1 MIGSFV
7 ALVVAPL
14 AMAGLARW
22 AAARRRHGL
31 AAGRAVHF
39 RCRLDG
45 HKGRLL
51 ADPRLDGPV
60 FLDRSGSA
68 TALPR
73 GGEALDATVTTMGQ
87 AAFEKVGLRYR
98 TPDGQVLRLGLGTHD
113 AQTIGAWLSEQA
125 HPTLAPARRPL
136 LPTAP
141 LWAVLA
147 LVASL
152 FVGLAA
158 ADFALLGKHTSA
170 EVVRLNRAEDGCIVS
185 WDDGSQ
191 HTTVDCDTA
200 DVDPGD
206 HVPIIALPWPFL
218 GEAIDTRTS
227 LTVVAVLGGGPGLLG
242 LGGALVIS
250 PLACARRVRRAR
262 QARPVINPKAAA
274 SDKEDEESEDTWPA
288 LEDDLNYASLAA
300 AARHGDRHAP
310 GPRVTSP
317 RRGFGRTSLSP
328 RIWVLNSVLG
338 SGAWYFLLISCA
350 AVLDDPFHLGH
361 RRFLVFGTVAIVSL
375 ARIGW
380 FIVDR
385 SALCGPV
392 LRAARSAA
400 GDETWQPMRYIR
412 LRPDPGELV
421 LVLFRPDGGEVAAP
435 VFLQRISRSRGS
447 ERRTVG
453 GPAPVGD
460 ALVHDTGVG
469 PLICEIDG
477 VRYLPRGRAVEIAAD
492 PALTRAELR
501 NLAESHIR
509 PVGRRQIRRF

>member
-1 MIGSFV
+1 MIGSIV
-7 ALVVAPL
+7 AFMVAPM

-31 AAGRAVHF
+31 AAGRPVHF

-45 HKGRLL
+45 RKGRLL
-51 ADPRLDGPV
+51 ADRRLDGPV
-60 FLDRSGSA
+60 FLDRSGNA

-73 GGEALDATVTTMGQ
+73 GGEALDATVTTTGQ
-87 AAFEKVGLRYR
+87 GAFEKVGLRYR
-98 TPDGQVLRLGLGTHD
+98 TPDGQVLRLGLGTRD
-113 AQTIGAWLSEQA
+113 ARTIGAWLSEQA

-158 ADFALLGKHTSA
+158 ADFTLLGKHTSA
-170 EVVRLNRAEDGCIVS
+170 EVVRPNRAEDGCIVS
-185 WDDGSQ
+185 WDGGSQ
-191 HTTVDCDTA
+191 RTTVDCDTA
-200 DVDPGD
+200 DVRPGD

-218 GEAIDTRTS
+218 GEAMDTRTS
-227 LTVVAVLGGGPGLLG
+227 LIVVAVLGGGPGLLG

-250 PLACARRVRRAR
+250 PLACARRVRKARRASPAITS
-262 QARPVINPKAAA
+262 QAAA
-274 SDKEDEESEDTWPA
+274 SDKEDEESEDGWPT
-288 LEDDLNYASLAA
+288 LEDDLNHASLAA

-310 GPRVTSP
+310 GPRVTAP
-317 RRGFGRTSLSP
+317 RRGFGRTSVSP
-328 RIWVLNSVLG
+328 RVWVLNTVLG
-338 SGAWYFLLISCA
+338 SGAWYFLLLSCA
-350 AVLDDPFHLGH
+350 AVLDDPVNLGH
-361 RRFLVFGTVAIVSL
+361 RRFLVFGTVAIVAL
-375 ARIGW
+375 ARLGW

-392 LRAARSAA
+392 LRAARSSA
-400 GDETWQPMRYIR
+400 GDYVWQPMRYIR
-412 LRPDPGELV
+412 LRPNPGELV
-421 LVLFRPDGGEVAAP
+421 LVLFRPDGGDVAAP
-435 VFLQRISRSRGS
+435 VLLQWISRSRGS

-477 VRYLPRGRAVEIAAD
+477 VRYLPRGRAVETAAD

-509 PVGRRQIRRF
+509 PVGRR

>member
-1 MIGSFV
+1 MIGSMV

-14 AMAGLARW
+14 AMAGLVRW

-45 HKGRLL
+45 RKGRLL

-60 FLDRSGSA
+60 FLDRSGST

-73 GGEALDATVTTMGQ
+73 GGEALDATVTTTGQ

-113 AQTIGAWLSEQA
+113 ARTIGAWLSEQS
-125 HPTLAPARRPL
+125 HPALAPARRPL

-152 FVGLAA
+152 SVGLGA

-170 EVVRLNRAEDGCIVS
+170 EFVRLDRAEDGCVVS
-185 WDDGSQ
+185 WDGGSQ
-191 HTTVDCDTA
+191 HAVVDCDTA
-200 DVDPGD
+200 AVRRGD

-227 LTVVAVLGGGPGLLG
+227 LMVVAVLGGGPGLLG

-250 PLACARRVRRAR
+250 PLVCARRVRRAR
-262 QARPVINPKAAA
+262 RARPAITPKAAA
-274 SDKEDEESEDTWPA
+274 SDKEDEESEETWPA

-317 RRGFGRTSLSP
+317 RRGFGRTSVSL
-328 RIWVLNSVLG
+328 RVWVLNTALG
-338 SGAWYFLLISCA
+338 TGAWYFLPLSCLG
-350 AVLDDPFHLGH
+350 VLDDPLDLGQ

-375 ARIGW
+375 ARLGW

-400 GDETWQPMRYIR
+400 GDDAWQPMRYIR
-412 LRPDPGELV
+412 LHPSPGELV
-421 LVLFRPDGGEVAAP
+421 LVLFRPDGGDVAAP
-435 VFLQRISRSRGS
+435 VFLQWISRSRGS

-460 ALVHDTGVG
+460 ALVHDTGAG

-477 VRYLPRGRAVEIAAD
+477 VRYLPRGRAVATAAD

-501 NLAESHIR
+501 SLAESHIR
-509 PVGRRQIRRF
+509 PVGRR